1 MNFAFTEQQDA
12 IRESV
17 AKLSAD
23 MLAPRYRKRE
33 EEALIER
40 EIVEMLGEMGCLGGE
55 LPEEYG
61 GSGLDCVT
69 SGVIIEEIARGDFNV
84 GYLPLLASLN
94 GQIIAQ
100 HARPEL
106 AREWLAGITS
116 GKKIC
121 CIALTEPHG
130 GSDAANLKL
139 KATRDGDHFVLNGE
153 KTSISMADQAD
164 VAVVFARTGTQE
176 QRASGISAFLV
187 PMDLPGIT
195 TSRFEDSGQR
205 AIGRGSIFFD
215 NVAVPADHML
225 GAEGQGFKQVMQGFD
240 YSRALIGLQ
249 CLAVAQQSLDETWQ
263 WLTEREAFGQPL
275 AAFQGLTHPLAE
287 YQTYVQAA
295 RLQCYYA
302 LWLKDN
308 GRPHTTEAAMTKWW
322 GPKLAFDVIKQC
334 LLAHGHTGY
343 GEDLPFAQRLRD
355 VMGLQIGDGTA
366 QIMKNII
373 ARQSVPR

>member
-1 MNFAFTEQQDA
+1 MNFGFNEQQNA

-17 AKLSAD
+17 ARFSAD
-23 MLAPRYRKRE
+23 VLAPGYRKRDRE
-33 EEALIER
+33 GNIER
-40 EIVEMLGEMGCLGGE
+40 AVIQQMGEMGLLGGE
-55 LPEEYG
+55 LPEEFG

-69 SGVIIEEIARGDFNV
+69 AGVIIEEISKGDFNV
-84 GYLPLLASLN
+84 GYIPLLTSLN

-100 HARPEL
+100 HAAPDL
-106 AREWLAGITS
+106 AREWLGEITS
-116 GKKIC
+116 GRKVV
-121 CIALTEPHG
+121 CIALTEPSG
-130 GSDAANLKL
+130 GSDAASLRL
-139 KATRDGDHFVLNGE
+139 KAERKGDVYVLNGE

-176 QRASGISAFLV
+176 SRANGISAFLV
-187 PMDLPGIT
+187 PMNSKGIST
-195 TSRFEDSGQR
+195 TRFEDAGQR

-215 NVAVPADHML
+215 NVEVPANHRL
-225 GAEGQGFKQVMQGFD
+225 GDEGKGFKQVMQGFD

-249 CLAVAQQSLDETWQ
+249 CLALAQQSLDETWQ
-263 WLTEREAFGQPL
+263 WLTERQAFGQPL

-287 YQTYVQAA
+287 YQTFVQAA

-308 GRPHTTEAAMTKWW
+308 GLPHNPEAAMNKWW
-322 GPKLAFDVIKQC
+322 GPKLAYDTINQC

-355 VMGLQIGDGTA
+355 VLGLQIGDGTA

-373 ARQSVPR
+373 AREYVPK

>member
-17 AKLSAD
+17 AKLAGD
-23 MLAPRYRKRE
+23 LLAPRYRQRE
-33 EEALIER
+33 MDGRIER
-40 EIVEMLGEMGCLGGE
+40 EIVEQLGEMGCLGGE

-94 GQIIAQ
+94 GQIIAH
-100 HARPEL
+100 HARPDL

-116 GKKIC
+116 GRKIC

-139 KATRDGDHFVLNGE
+139 RATRDGEHFVLNGE

-164 VAVVFARTGTQE
+164 VAVVFARTGSQE
-176 QRASGISAFLV
+176 QRAGGISAFLV
-187 PMDLPGIT
+187 PMDLPGIS
-195 TSRFEDSGQR
+195 TSRFEDSGQQ

-225 GAEGQGFKQVMQGFD
+225 GDEGQGFKQVMQGFD

-249 CLAVAQQSLDETWQ
+249 CLALAQQSLDETWQ

-287 YQTYVQAA
+287 YQTQVQAA

-302 LWLKDN
+302 LWLKDHDL
-308 GRPHTTEAAMTKWW
+308 PHTTEAAMCKWW
-322 GPKLAFDVIKQC
+322 GPKLAFDVVKQC

-373 ARQSVPR
+373 ARQSAPR

>member
-1 MNFAFTEQQDA
+1 MNFAFNEYQNA

-17 AKLSAD
+17 ARFSAEV
-23 MLAPRYRKRE
+23 LAPGYRKRDQAGE
-33 EEALIER
+33 IER
-40 EIVEMLGEMGCLGGE
+40 PVIRQLGEMGLLGGE

-69 SGVIIEEIARGDFNV
+69 AGIIIEEISRGDFNV
-84 GYLPLLASLN
+84 GYIPLLTSLN

-100 HARPEL
+100 HAAPEL
-106 AREWLAGITS
+106 AREWLHEITAGR
-116 GKKIC
+116 KIV
-121 CIALTEPHG
+121 CIALTEPSG
-130 GSDAANLKL
+130 GSDAASLRL
-139 KATRDGDHFVLNGE
+139 KAERKGDVYVLNGE

-164 VAVVFARTGTQE
+164 VAVVFARTGTPE

-187 PMDLPGIT
+187 PMNLPGIST
-195 TSRFEDSGQR
+195 TRFDDAGER

-215 NVAVPADHML
+215 NVEVPASHRL
-225 GAEGQGFKQVMQGFD
+225 GDEGKGFKQVMQGFD

-249 CLAVAQQSLDETWQ
+249 CLALAQQSLDETWK
-263 WLTEREAFGQPL
+263 WLTERQAFGQQL
-275 AAFQGLTHPLAE
+275 VAFQGLTHPLAE
-287 YQTYVQAA
+287 LQTYVHAA
-295 RLQCYYA
+295 RLQCYHS

-308 GRPHTTEAAMTKWW
+308 GLPHNAEAAMNKWW
-322 GPKLAFDVIKQC
+322 APKLAFDVVKQC

-355 VMGLQIGDGTA
+355 VLGLQIGDGTA

-373 ARQSVPR
+373 ARELTPK

>member
-1 MNFAFTEQQDA
+1 MNFAFTEQQEA
-12 IRESV
+12 IRDTIARFASER
-17 AKLSAD
+17 
-23 MLAPRYRKRE
+23 LAPRYRQRE
-33 EEALIER
+33 QAACIER
-40 EIVEMLGEMGCLGGE
+40 EIVSELGQMGCLGGE
-55 LPEEYG
+55 LPEEFG
-61 GSGLDCVT
+61 GSGLDCIT
-69 SGVIIEEIARGDFNV
+69 TGVIVEEIAKGDFNV

-94 GQIIAQ
+94 GQIIAH
-100 HARPEL
+100 HAQPAL
-106 AREWLAGITS
+106 AQEWLSGMTAGR
-116 GKKIC
+116 KIC

-139 KATRDGDHFVLNGE
+139 KATRDGDSFLLKGE

-187 PMDLPGIT
+187 PMESQGIS

-215 NVAVPADHML
+215 NVRVPADHML
-225 GAEGQGFKQVMQGFD
+225 GIEGQGFKQVMQGFD

-263 WLTEREAFGQPL
+263 WLTQREAFGQPL

-287 YQTYVQAA
+287 YQTFVQAA

-308 GRPHTTEAAMTKWW
+308 QRPHTAEAAMNKWW

-334 LLAHGHTGY
+334 MLAHGHTGW
-343 GEDLPFAQRLRD
+343 GEDLPFSQRMRD
-355 VMGLQIGDGTA
+355 VLGLQIGDGTA

-373 ARQSVPR
+373 ARQSVSA

>member
-1 MNFAFTEQQDA
+1 MNFAFTEQHDA

-17 AKLSAD
+17 AKLATD
-23 MLAPRYRKRE
+23 LLAPRYRQRE
-33 EEALIER
+33 AEGRIER

-55 LPEEYG
+55 LPEAYG

-94 GQIIAQ
+94 GQIIAS

-106 AREWLAGITS
+106 AREWLSAITS

-139 KATRDGDHFVLNGE
+139 KASRQGDRFILNGE

-164 VAVVFARTGTQE
+164 VAVVFARTGTPE

-187 PMDLPGIT
+187 PMDLDGIS
-195 TSRFEDSGQR
+195 TSRFEDSGQC

-225 GAEGQGFKQVMQGFD
+225 GEEGQGFKQVMQGFD

-263 WLTEREAFGQPL
+263 WLTERQAFGQPL

-287 YQTYVQAA
+287 YQTFVQAA

-308 GRPHTTEAAMTKWW
+308 DLPHTTEAAMTKWW

>member
-1 MNFAFTEQQDA
+1 MNFAFTEQQEA
-12 IRESV
+12 IRDTIARFAGER
-17 AKLSAD
+17 
-23 MLAPRYRKRE
+23 LAPRYRQRE
-33 EEALIER
+33 QAGCIER
-40 EIVEMLGEMGCLGGE
+40 EIVYELGQMGCLGGE
-55 LPEEYG
+55 LPEEFG
-61 GSGLDCVT
+61 GGGLDCIT
-69 SGVIIEEIARGDFNV
+69 TGVIVEEIARGDFNV

-94 GQIIAQ
+94 GQIIAH
-100 HARPEL
+100 HAQPEL
-106 AREWLAGITS
+106 AKEWLSGITA
-116 GKKIC
+116 GRKIC

-139 KATRDGDHFVLNGE
+139 KATRDGDSFLLKGE

-187 PMDLPGIT
+187 PMESQGVS

-215 NVAVPADHML
+215 NVRVPADHML
-225 GAEGQGFKQVMQGFD
+225 GIEGQGFKQVMQGFD

-263 WLTEREAFGQPL
+263 WLTQREAFGQPL
-275 AAFQGLTHPLAE
+275 ATFQGLTHPLAE

-308 GRPHTTEAAMTKWW
+308 QRPHTAEAAMNKWW

-334 LLAHGHTGY
+334 MLAHGHTGW
-343 GEDLPFAQRLRD
+343 GEDLPFSQRMRD
-355 VMGLQIGDGTA
+355 VLGLQIGAGTA

-373 ARQSVPR
+373 ARQSVSA

>member
-23 MLAPRYRKRE
+23 MLAPRYRQRE

-40 EIVEMLGEMGCLGGE
+40 EIVELLGEMGCLGGE

-106 AREWLAGITS
+106 AREWLSGITS

-139 KATRDGDHFVLNGE
+139 KATRDGDRFVLNGE

-275 AAFQGLTHPLAE
+275 AAFQGLTHPLSE

-302 LWLKDN
+302 LWLKDH

>member
-1 MNFAFTEQQDA
+1 MNFAFNEDQEA

-17 AKLSAD
+17 ARFSAEV
-23 MLAPRYRKRE
+23 LAPGYRDRDRSGR
-33 EEALIER
+33 IEPEVIR
-40 EIVEMLGEMGCLGGE
+40 QMGEMGLLGGE
-55 LPEEYG
+55 LPEAFG

-84 GYLPLLASLN
+84 GYIPLLTSLN
-94 GQIIAQ
+94 GQIIAS
-100 HARPEL
+100 HASPEL
-106 AREWLAGITS
+106 ARDWLSAMTAGR
-116 GKKIC
+116 KVA

-139 KATRDGDHFVLNGE
+139 KAEKTGEDYILNGE
-153 KTSISMADQAD
+153 KTSISMADQAQ
-164 VAVVFARTGTQE
+164 VAVVFARTGAQDS
-176 QRASGISAFLV
+176 RANSISAFLV
-187 PMDLPGIT
+187 PMDSDGIST
-195 TSRFEDSGQR
+195 TRFEDNGQR

-215 NVAVPADHML
+215 NVRVPSGHRMGD
-225 GAEGQGFKQVMQGFD
+225 EGMGFKQVMQGFD

-249 CLAVAQQSLDETWQ
+249 CLATAQQSLDETWR
-263 WLTEREAFGQPL
+263 WLTERQAFGQTL
-275 AAFQGLTHPLAE
+275 SAFQGLTHPLAE
-287 YQTYVQAA
+287 MQTYVQAA

-308 GRPHTTEAAMTKWW
+308 GLPHNAEAAMNKWW

-373 ARQSVPR
+373 ARECLPR

>member
-23 MLAPRYRKRE
+23 RLAPRYRQRE
-33 EEALIER
+33 TDGRIER

-55 LPEEYG
+55 LPEEFG

-69 SGVIIEEIARGDFNV
+69 SGVIVEEIARGDFNV

-94 GQIIAQ
+94 GQIIAH

-106 AREWLAGITS
+106 AQEWLSGITA
-116 GKKIC
+116 GQKIC

-139 KATRDGDHFVLNGE
+139 KASRQGEHFVLNGE

-164 VAVVFARTGTQE
+164 VAVVFARTGSQE
-176 QRASGISAFLV
+176 QRAGGISAFLV
-187 PMDLPGIT
+187 PMDLDGIT
-195 TSRFEDSGQR
+195 TSRFEDSGQQ

-225 GAEGQGFKQVMQGFD
+225 GDEGQGFKQVMQGFD

-287 YQTYVQAA
+287 YQTFVQAA

-302 LWLKDN
+302 LWLKDHD
-308 GRPHTTEAAMTKWW
+308 RPHTTEAAMCKWW
-322 GPKLAFDVIKQC
+322 GPKLAFDVVKQC

>member
-1 MNFAFTEQQDA
+1 MNFAFNEHQNA

-17 AKLSAD
+17 ARFSAEV
-23 MLAPRYRKRE
+23 LAPGYRKRDQ
-33 EEALIER
+33 AGQIER
-40 EIVEMLGEMGCLGGE
+40 AVIEQMGQMGLLGGE
-55 LPEEYG
+55 LPEEFG

-69 SGVIIEEIARGDFNV
+69 AGLIIEEISRGDFNV
-84 GYLPLLASLN
+84 GYIPLLTSLN

-100 HARPEL
+100 HAAPEL
-106 AREWLAGITS
+106 AREWLHEITAGR
-116 GKKIC
+116 KIV
-121 CIALTEPHG
+121 CIALTEPSG
-130 GSDAANLKL
+130 GSDAASLRL
-139 KATRDGDHFVLNGE
+139 KAECKGDVYVLNGE

-164 VAVVFARTGTQE
+164 VAVVFARTGTPE

-187 PMDLPGIT
+187 PMNLPGIST
-195 TSRFEDSGQR
+195 TRFDDAGER

-215 NVAVPADHML
+215 NVEVPASHRL
-225 GAEGQGFKQVMQGFD
+225 GEEGKGFKQVMQGFD

-249 CLAVAQQSLDETWQ
+249 CLAVAQQSLDETWK
-263 WLTEREAFGQPL
+263 WLTERQAFGQPL

-287 YQTYVQAA
+287 LQTYVHAA
-295 RLQCYYA
+295 RLQCYHS

-308 GRPHTTEAAMTKWW
+308 NLPHNAEAAMNKWW
-322 GPKLAFDVIKQC
+322 APKLAFDVVKQC

-355 VMGLQIGDGTA
+355 VLGLQIGDGTA

-373 ARQSVPR
+373 ARELTPK